1 MVPPGAVRC
10 LYRTWSAYALPRHPI
25 SPVLVS
31 HHCSIVKHNYP
42 YLRHCTTQTRNMS
55 SHWLQKM
62 RTYFERIDFDKD
74 GSITRADFEGMATR
88 FAKDG
93 ALDAAAKD
101 ALMATLTGVWDKYLI
116 TFAGGNDVNK
126 EAFVEGMKKQVKDPQ
141 LKASLEGP
149 LPLFFN
155 AVDRNADGEID
166 QGEYEEF
173 FKILGLDPVMAPAS
187 FQAIDADGDGQ
198 LTTAEFVSAGLEFFL
213 SEDPSKATKLFW
225 GPLVA

>member
-1 MVPPGAVRC
+1 M
-10 LYRTWSAYALPRHPI
+10 
-25 SPVLVS
+25 
-31 HHCSIVKHNYP
+31 SIKTFQF
-42 YLRHCTTQTRNMS
+42 LSTTQTGNMS

-74 GSITRADFEGMATR
+74 GAITRADFEGMATR

-101 ALMATLTGVWDKYLI
+101 ALMATLTGVWDKYLS
-116 TFAGGNDVNK
+116 TFAGGSDVNK
-126 EAFVEGMKKQVKDPQ
+126 DTFVEGMKKQVKDPE

-155 AVDRNADGEID
+155 AVDRNADGQID
-166 QGEYEEF
+166 QSEYEEF

-198 LTTAEFVSAGLEFFL
+198 LTVAEFVAAGLEFFL
-213 SEDPSKATKLFW
+213 SEDPSKASKLFW
-225 GPLVA
+225 GPMVA